1 MRTDPR
7 NGSPATSAHLGP
19 GSGGDKSQTAES
31 GWKVALQKHGGS
43 MLFLALFCIPG
54 WYLSLVVD
62 PGFPA
67 RIRFYIFLFLFIGG
81 PPFLW
86 AWLLL
91 KDRFALIGTIL
102 VPAGFGAR
110 IVILAL
116 LYFSFEDPGLR
127 NRAMVVFLVGLGAFL
142 VFEVASVLRVG
153 IYGRGRT

>member
-1 MRTDPR
+1 M
-7 NGSPATSAHLGP
+7 A
-19 GSGGDKSQTAES
+19 
-31 GWKVALQKHGGS
+31 
-43 MLFLALFCIPG
+43 FLALFCIPG

-62 PGFPA
+62 PDFPS
-67 RIRFYIFLFLFIGG
+67 RMRFYIFLLLFIGG

-86 AWLLL
+86 GWLLL

-116 LYFSFEDPGLR
+116 LYFSFDDPGLR